1 MYVRRKPNKT
11 GTVSVQV
18 VSKHTGK
25 YQVMRSFG
33 VGRTEQELIRLEEC
47 ARQFIVEQEG
57 FVGELFP
64 DEDNVRIEDFLSTI
78 NNTEIQVIGPELIFG
93 RLYDKI
99 GYGAINNEM
108 FRHLV
113 ISRLF
118 SPGSKLKTIDYL
130 ERYQGISYPKDKIY
144 RFLDTLCKRANK
156 SVEKEA
162 KQAGKTPAPDIKAIV
177 EQITF
182 EHTKRV
188 LRGKITVAFYD
199 MTTLYFE
206 ASDEDDL
213 RKTGF
218 SKDSKHQ
225 CPQIFLGLL
234 IATGGNPIGYEIFE
248 GNIFEGHT
256 FIPALQ
262 NIEKKYALGKPV
274 IVADAGLLSA
284 DNCKSLEESGY
295 EYILGARVKN
305 TKNILKEKIR
315 SFNLQDDQTAT
326 IKQLDG
332 TRLIVS
338 MSEKRAQKD
347 KHNREKGLQRLKKRI
362 QSGKLTKSS
371 INNRGYNKYLKM
383 EGEIKISIDY
393 EKFLDDAAWD
403 GIKGYVTNTKL
414 SVKKV
419 IENYGNL
426 WYIERAFRMNKTDL
440 RIRPIYHHLR
450 NRIEGHICICFTAYT
465 ILLEMERM
473 LKHEKSQITVKRAQ
487 ELTKTMYQL
496 IYRLPKSKLT
506 KTKILGMDN
515 GQRELYSMGVRWLN
529 RK

>member
-25 YQVMRSFG
+25 YQVLRSFG
-33 VGRTEQELIRLEEC
+33 IGRTEQEVLRLEEH
-47 ARQFIVEQEG
+47 ARQFISQQGG
-57 FVGELFP
+57 FVGELFA
-64 DEDNVRIEDFLSTI
+64 DEDEVRLEDFLSTI
-78 NNTEIQVIGPELIFG
+78 NNTAVQVIGPELIFG
-93 RLYDKI
+93 GLYDKI
-99 GYGAINNEM
+99 GYGAIKSEM

-130 ERYQGISYPKDKIY
+130 ERYQGIVYSTDKIY
-144 RFLDTLCKRANK
+144 RFLDMLCKKESKQGAEERK
-156 SVEKEA
+156 QTTTSDLKETVER
-162 KQAGKTPAPDIKAIV
+162 IS
-177 EQITF
+177 F

-188 LRGKITVAFYD
+188 LLGKISVVFYD

-218 SKDSKHQ
+218 SKDGKHQ

-234 IATGGNPIGYEIFE
+234 IAGGGNPIGYEIFQ

-256 FIPALQ
+256 FIPVLQ
-262 NIEKKYALGKPV
+262 NVEKKYSLGKPV

-295 EYILGARVKN
+295 KYILGARVKN
-305 TKNILKEKIR
+305 AKDNLKEKIL
-315 SFNLQDDQTAT
+315 SFNLQDDQIAS
-326 IKQLDG
+326 IKQADG

-338 MSEKRAQKD
+338 MSDKRAKKD
-347 KHNREKGLQRLKKRI
+347 RHNREKGLEKLQKRI

-371 INNRGYNKYLKM
+371 INNRGYNKYLKL
-383 EGEIKISIDY
+383 EGEIKISIDE
-393 EKFLDDAAWD
+393 EKFLADAAWD

-414 SVKKV
+414 STKKV

-426 WYIERAFRMNKTDL
+426 WYIERAFRMSKTDL

-465 ILLEMERM
+465 VLLEMERM
-473 LKHEKSQITVKRAQ
+473 LKHAKSKITVKRAQ

-496 IYRLPKSKLT
+496 TYRLPKSRLI

-515 GQRELYSMGVRWLN
+515 QQQELYNAVARWLN